1 MNMKDYFKT
10 SLLTIV
16 RGKKKFIY
24 SLVILILVILSSGLF
39 VYRNNTERLIHYG
52 LTKEIGY
59 RSFAADVRLPEKI
72 MVIENGVRTMDFAKI
87 DAAIKKDIEDISKIN
102 HVIDAFDCTYWETV
116 VTSDFANDKVDGT
129 VTLLRGTPK
138 ILPPIVAGR
147 IFKEGE
153 NGVAICPRHFYP
165 NFEPREVSS
174 DSVID
179 GYTILDTDFNIEYH
193 EYKEVERNLEIV
205 NTYTKKFK
213 IVGLYDSFQRI
224 NDNGV
229 CYISAEDLTE
239 IKDIQQSYNKA
250 DTGVPMLNIIT
261 DDIKNLDYVRN
272 QLEELGFKNITVGA
286 EINTEMVNTIRIS
299 FISVFAL
306 ILLTIIIL
314 IPMYAKW
321 RIKREEKRIG
331 ILRACGYSK
340 ITVKYLYI
348 IELFLLHIFIY
359 IIGTTIFLIG
369 YFIAIQKIQFLIN
382 ASYML
387 GGLKIGITSLI
398 FTFLLT
404 VILPCLITAF
414 HVNKKCNQDIISLI
428 GEQE

>member
-1 MNMKDYFKT
+1 MKDYFKT

-16 RGKKKFIY
+16 RGKKKLVY
-24 SLVILILVILSSGLF
+24 SLVILILVIISSGLF
-39 VYRNNTERLIHYG
+39 VYRNNTERLIHYS

-59 RSFAADVRLPEKI
+59 RSLVTEVRVQGNVWFED
-72 MVIENGVRTMDFAKI
+72 NGVWTMDFAKI
-87 DAAIKKDIEDISKIN
+87 DKAIKKDIEDISKIK
-102 HVIDAFDCTYWETV
+102 HVIDAFDNTYWETV

-129 VTLLRGTPK
+129 VTLLRGTPES
-138 ILPPIVAGR
+138 LPPIVAGR
-147 IFKEGE
+147 IFKDGE

-165 NFEPREVSS
+165 NFEPREVNK

-179 GYTILDTDFNIEYH
+179 GYTILNTDFNIEYH
-193 EYKEVERNLEIV
+193 DYIVENRDLKIV

-213 IVGLYDSFQRI
+213 IVGLYDTVERI

-229 CYISAEDLTE
+229 CYISKDDITE
-239 IKDIQQSYNKA
+239 INDIQRSYNKA
-250 DTGVPMLNIIT
+250 DSGIPGLNIIV
-261 DDIKNLDYVRN
+261 DNIKNVEYVRG
-272 QLEELGFKNITVGA
+272 QLEKMGFENISVGA
-286 EINTEMVNTIRIS
+286 VINTEMVNTIRVS

-314 IPMYAKW
+314 IPIYAKW
-321 RIKREEKRIG
+321 RIKREEKKIG
-331 ILRACGYSK
+331 LLRACGYSK
-340 ITVKYLYI
+340 KTVKYLYI

-414 HVNKKCNQDIISLI
+414 HVNKKCNQDIINLI